1 MARAIVD
8 FVHFDLE
15 VTAGDELPD
24 DHELVTLAP
33 HLFEQ
38 PPEPEPDPDAE
49 PVRIRGPLAEPAK
62 PTTSKPRKQK
72 DA

>member
-1 MARAIVD
+1 MARALVD

-33 HLFEQ
+33 HLFEP

-62 PTTSKPRKQK
+62 PTTSKPRPKK

>member
-15 VTAGDELPD
+15 VTAGDELAD

-38 PPEPEPDPDAE
+38 PPKPEPDPDAE

-62 PTTSKPRKQK
+62 PTTSKPRPKK